1 MKLLLKSAIRS
12 RKHLSFALLTLCTLL
27 FATFADQLERCAFG
41 LLANTGVD
49 FFTLFGKEE
58 GKRIRSVDHV
68 SLEDMQEKW
77 QTIEKKDPTVLTK
90 QDAAIY
96 IASKKEANPVNWIYR
111 KISSNFDTERD
122 FSILITVLMVIA
134 LFKAAILFS
143 SRYTTQVLAIRVTR
157 DLRQQYFEHIQ
168 SLPFQFYQEHNVGS
182 LTSRVIGDAGQ
193 IASSLNSLL
202 TNYLQTPFT
211 IISTLTM
218 CFFMSWQ
225 LSFIIFLG
233 MPLIVGPVVIL
244 TTKVKKVSRQLQKN
258 QEKFTSVLLDFL
270 SGIHTIKI
278 FAREQFS
285 LQKYKEQNDQMAM
298 LESKNAKYSLL
309 TRPVLHTVATAC
321 LAAVCLIGLYVLHM
335 TLAQLIVFC
344 ALLHLFY
351 DPVKKFAEEN
361 TNIQRGV
368 VAAERMFEVLHL
380 KPVIQ
385 DKPGSIDLTNF
396 KDVIEF
402 DNVSFKYGKE
412 WVLRDLSF
420 TVKKGETVAIV
431 GPTGAG
437 KSTIVQLLPR
447 LFDVQEGEIRIDGK
461 PLQSY
466 TQKSLRNLISFVP
479 QKPFLFYDTV
489 LENIAFGESHT
500 REEIEEAAKKAYA
513 HEFIVNLSEQYDTLL
528 AETGKTLS
536 GGQQQRLAI
545 ARALVKKSPV
555 LIMDE
560 ATSSLD
566 AISESRIQKA
576 IVDLHGSVTQILIA
590 HRLTTIEHADKILY
604 LERGEKVGEG
614 TKAELLKNCPQFR
627 LMWET
632 FHRTEQVKK
641 RVK

>member
-1 MKLLLKSAIRS
+1 MRLLLKSAIRS
-12 RKHLSFALLTLCTLL
+12 RKHFSFALLTICTLL
-27 FATFADQLERCAFG
+27 LATFADQLERCAFG

-68 SLEDMQEKW
+68 SLEDMKEKW
-77 QTIEKKDPTVLTK
+77 QTIEKKDPSVLTK

-96 IASKKEANPVNWIYR
+96 IASKKETNPVNWIYR
-111 KISSNFDTERD
+111 RISSNFDIERD
-122 FSILITVLMVIA
+122 FTLLITVLMVIA
-134 LFKAAILFS
+134 LFKAVILFS
-143 SRYTTQVLAIRVTR
+143 SRFTTQVLAIRVTR

-168 SLPFQFYQEHNVGS
+168 SLPFQFYQDHNVGS

-285 LQKYKEQNDQMAM
+285 LQKYKEQNDQMAL

-385 DKPGSIDLTNF
+385 DKPGSIDLTTF
-396 KDVIEF
+396 EDRIEF
-402 DNVSFKYGKE
+402 DNVSFKYGKD

-489 LENIAFGESHT
+489 LENIAFGETHT

-604 LERGEKVGEG
+604 LERGEKIGEG

-632 FHRTEQVKK
+632 FHRTEQVKR